1 MILPSRSVI
10 AMLMRNLI
18 TDRPYKTD
26 VVVIAH
32 VERRNHLDN
41 MNETVIIHL
50 FDADYV
56 YVLDISVQYS

>member
-1 MILPSRSVI
+1 
-10 AMLMRNLI
+10 MLMRNLI